1 MNPETVLQIA
11 RLATAHNSGETVM
24 SWHIDPRWKDT
35 VILVMSSWPRA
46 REAAIAL
53 EKRGYQVVQ
62 DQNALTVADPLI
74 EIGFLP
80 PDRQP
85 ETIDTWLDT

>member
-1 MNPETVLQIA
+1 MQIA
-11 RLATAHNSGETVM
+11 RIATAHNSGETVL
-24 SWHIDPRWKDT
+24 SSHFIPGVHLADT
-35 VILVMSSWPRA
+35 AILVMSSWPRA

-62 DQNALTVADPLI
+62 DGDVLTVADPLI
-74 EIGFLP
+74 VAALLP

-85 ETIDTWLDT
+85 ATIDTWLDL